1 MRDPGAAAGAHHRLD
16 RGDEAACRDLQLDLS
31 VLAIVDVRLAV
42 GDHQHLGAGQLLL
55 KQGAQRSGRP
65 FDLDALGV
73 TALDIELAQQRLDLA
88 VEAAVVSAR
97 DGRGQPEIFDLRLDR
112 APPAAQQSKH
122 DRRGEKAKADR
133 NSDQRQGEIEAGF
146 PSPVVDKIEVMQKY
160 DMSLFLAGGDRE
172 HTHEIA
178 P

>member
-1 MRDPGAAAGAHHRLD
+1 MRDPGAAAGAHHRLQRRD
-16 RGDEAACRDLQLDLS
+16 QAAGRDLQVDLA

-42 GDHQHLGAGQLLL
+42 GDHDHLGAGQLLL

-65 FDLDALGV
+65 FDLDAFGV

-88 VEAAVVSAR
+88 VESAVIAAR

-112 APPAAQQSKH
+112 APPASQQSKD

-133 NSDQRQGEIEAGF
+133 DSDQREGKVKRGL
-146 PSPVVDKIEVMQKY
+146 PGLSHRR
-160 DMSLFLAGGDRE
+160 SRDRATAR
-172 HTHEIA
+172 HV
-178 P
+178 PFSRRP

>member
-1 MRDPGAAAGAHHRLD
+1 GASMCG
-16 RGDEAACRDLQLDLS
+16 CRALLCYLAVLS
-31 VLAIVDVRLAV
+31 ILEVRLAV

-88 VEAAVVSAR
+88 VESAVVSAR
-97 DGRGQPEIFDLRLDR
+97 DGRGQSEIFDLRLDR
-112 APPAAQQSKH
+112 APPAAQPSKH
-122 DRRGEKAKADR
+122 DRRGEKAKAHG
-133 NSDQRQGEIEAGF
+133 NADQRQGEVEAGF